1 MTAYK
6 SIGFIGLGVMGE
18 PICRNLARKSG
29 ARLVAFDVS
38 PEPLMRLKAEGA
50 ELAASVA
57 DVVGKC
63 EILFLCLPSA
73 AHVRAVFE
81 GDGILNSIR
90 KGQLVID
97 LGTSSVRQTR
107 DFAERLQAR
116 GAFWVDAP
124 IARTRQAA
132 QDGTLSVMVGAT
144 AELFASVEPLIRCF
158 ATEVTNCGGTGT
170 GQVTKILNN
179 MVLFQT
185 VNALSEAVALARRN
199 DVDPALLLDTLS
211 KGSADS
217 FALRNHGTKAIVPG
231 NFPERAFSTEYAL
244 KDNSYALEPAAD
256 AGLRSRGAELTGR
269 ILQEAID
276 AGSGGAYFPVIAR
289 HLDAERPD
297 TIKRFPGLAPT
308 RSRAVVQDDLVF
320 TVAVAPD
327 PASPSM
333 YEQSAKAL
341 ARIDESLALCR
352 TDKSRIL
359 SAIVYISDMSRK
371 AEMNRAWDEWVDP
384 AHPPMRACIGVDLEP
399 PHIVEIVVTAV
410 KSSLP
415 GTISGFEFP
424 NSRRPFRLLQSS
436 ARDQGWPRSF
446 RACARNPFAPAR

>member
-6 SIGFIGLGVMGE
+6 TIGFIGLGVMGE
-18 PICRNLARKSG
+18 PICRNLIRKSG
-29 ARLVAFDVS
+29 TRVIAFDLED
-38 PEPLMRLKAEGA
+38 EPLARLKAEGA
-50 ELAASVA
+50 GQAASVA
-57 DVVGKC
+57 ELIGES

-81 GDGILNSIR
+81 GDGILKNIR
-90 KGQLVID
+90 NGQIVVD
-97 LGTSSVRQTR
+97 LGTSSVSQTR
-107 DFAERLQAR
+107 DFARQLQAK
-116 GAFWVDAP
+116 GASWADAP

-144 AELFASVEPLIRCF
+144 GELFAAVEPLIRCF
-158 ATEVTNCGGTGT
+158 ATDVTHCGGTGA

-185 VNALSEAVALARRN
+185 VNALSEAVAVAKRN
-199 DVDPALLLDTLS
+199 DVDPALLLATLS

-217 FALRNHGTKAIVPG
+217 FALRNHGLKAIVPG

-244 KDNSYALEPAAD
+244 KDMSYALELAAD
-256 AGLRSRGAELTGR
+256 AGIKIRGAELTAR

-289 HLDAERPD
+289 HLDGGEPAM
-297 TIKRFPGLAPT
+297 IKRFPGLTPT
-308 RSRAVVQDDLVF
+308 RSRAVVHDDLVF

-327 PASPSM
+327 PVTSSM

-341 ARIDESLALCR
+341 GRIDESLALCG

-359 SAIVYISDMSRK
+359 SAIVYITDMARK
-371 AEMNRAWDEWVDP
+371 SEMNRAWDEWVD
-384 AHPPMRACIGVDLEP
+384 AANPPMRACIGADLEP
-399 PHIVEIVVTAV
+399 PHIVEIVVTAA
-410 KSSLP
+410 K
-415 GTISGFEFP
+415 
-424 NSRRPFRLLQSS
+424 
-436 ARDQGWPRSF
+436 
-446 RACARNPFAPAR
+446 